1 MSTSNNEYF
10 DLHTT
15 GLGYLSRARA
25 VKPKTGQRF
34 TPFWAVSISAF
45 HGPRQ
50 GPRDAISY
58 VFFDVKATGAE
69 SEKVI
74 QEFEAV
80 INNKERKVLAGF
92 NIGDMYPDEPYEKDG
107 QMRVTLKGRLL
118 RIMWVKVDGQTVYTA
133 PQPSDTEGAKD
144 DDQMPAAVS
153 TDQQVASSES
163 DKVGITHSE
172 TTSGPVNGNE
182 YSYSPVTDGQSLPGS
197 YSVNVHMLSES

>member
-1 MSTSNNEYF
+1 MSTSNNLYF

-15 GLGYLSRARA
+15 GLGYLGRARE
-25 VKPKTGQRF
+25 VKPKAGQRF

-45 HGPRQ
+45 H

-74 QEFEAV
+74 QEFEDV
-80 INNKERKVLAGF
+80 INDKEHKVLVGF

-107 QMRVTLKGRLL
+107 KLRVTLKGRLL
-118 RIMWVKVDGQTVYTA
+118 RIMWVKVDGKTVYSA

-144 DDQMPAAVS
+144 DDQTPAAVS
-153 TDQQVASSES
+153 AEQQEASSES
-163 DKVGITHSE
+163 DKVDKTHSE
-172 TTSGPVNGNE
+172 TTSGPVNGNA
-182 YSYSPVTDGQSLPGS
+182 YCHSPVTDGQGLLGS
-197 YSVNVHMLSES
+197 YSVNVQMPSES